1 LRSRADA
8 LQVLLALPAGTHR
21 QEEPKMP
28 TYKAPLRDFRFLLN
42 DVFEATRQYDK
53 WGFPEATPDIVDAV
67 LAEGAKFAEG
77 VLAPL
82 NEKGDEVGTKWA
94 DGVVTTAPGFKAA
107 WKAYREGEWGSI
119 GANPEFGGQGLPES
133 VELSFN
139 EMACAACVSFRM
151 SNSLTLGTVHAI
163 EAHASDELKQT
174 YLPKL
179 IAAQWSGTMCL
190 TEPHAGSDVGII
202 TTQAKPISEAEGTY
216 AVTGTKIFITFGE
229 HDMTENIIHLVLA
242 RLPGAPKGP
251 KGISLFLVPKHLL
264 DASGNP
270 QSEINGVVCASIE
283 HKMGIKASPTCVLN
297 FEDATGFLVGK
308 PHGGLAAMFTMMNY
322 ARLDVGQQGLSQ
334 GERALQGASA
344 YALERLQ
351 MRAAGGVRAP
361 DKVADPIIA
370 HADIRR
376 MLLTIKSLVEGS
388 RALAIFAAT
397 QLDKSHHPDEAE
409 RRRADDMLA
418 FLIPIVKGFLT
429 EVGSEAAYWG
439 IQCWGG
445 AGYIRESGM
454 EQYARDAR
462 IMAIYEGTNTI
473 QANDLLRRKV
483 IGSNGG
489 LLRLFVG
496 EIEALLGELKGSS
509 ELRYQAEALTE
520 LSREWTAISSELIE
534 RSKQNAD
541 EAAGAAFDY
550 LMYSGYVAVAYFWA
564 RMSKAAI
571 AQTGRGNATDDEFY
585 RTKLQ
590 TARFYYER
598 ILPRT
603 RTLAVTLRA
612 PSKTLMD
619 VADESFSF

>member
-1 LRSRADA
+1 
-8 LQVLLALPAGTHR
+8 
-21 QEEPKMP
+21 MP

-42 DVFEATRQYDK
+42 DVFEATRQYEK
-53 WGFPEATPDIVDAV
+53 WGFPEASPDIVDAV
-67 LAEGAKFAEG
+67 LAEGAKFTEN

-82 NEKGDEVGTKWA
+82 NEKGDEVGTKWN
-94 DGVVTTAPGFKAA
+94 DGVVTTAPGFKEA
-107 WKAYREGEWGSI
+107 WKLYREGEWGSI
-119 GANPEFGGQGLPES
+119 GANPEYGGQGLPES
-133 VELSFN
+133 VELAFN

-163 EAHASDELKQT
+163 EAHASDELKQS

-179 IAAQWSGTMCL
+179 IAAKWSGTMCL

-202 TTQAKPISEAEGTY
+202 TTNAKPNDDGSFRINGP
-216 AVTGTKIFITFGE
+216 KPLITFGE

-242 RLPGAPKGP
+242 RLPGAAKGP
-251 KGISLFLVPKHLL
+251 KGISLFIVPKYLL
-264 DASGNP
+264 DDAGNP
-270 QSEINGVVCASIE
+270 QGEINGVICASIE

-297 FEDATGFLVGK
+297 FEDAKGYLVGK
-308 PHGGLAAMFTMMNY
+308 EHGGMAAMFTMMNY

-334 GERALQGASA
+334 GERALQGAAA
-344 YALERLQ
+344 YTLERLQ
-351 MRAAGGVRAP
+351 MRAATGPRAP
-361 DKVADPIIA
+361 EKVADPIIA

-397 QLDKSHHPDEAE
+397 QLDKKHHPDEAE

-439 IQCWGG
+439 VQCWGG

-454 EQYARDAR
+454 EQYARDSR
-462 IMAIYEGTNTI
+462 IMSIYEGTNTI

-483 IGSNGG
+483 LGTKGA
-489 LLRLFVG
+489 LLENFLVEIDALVS
-496 EIEALLGELKGSS
+496 EIEGSS
-509 ELRYQAEALTE
+509 ELGYQAQALSE
-520 LSREWTAISSELIE
+520 LRGEWKAISDDIAKRAAS
-534 RSKQNAD
+534 NAD

-550 LMYSGYVAVAYFWA
+550 LMYSGYVSVAYFWA

-571 AQTGRGNATDDEFY
+571 ANQGRVAADEAFF
-585 RTKLQ
+585 RSKLQ
-590 TARFYYER
+590 TARFYFER

-612 PSKTLMD
+612 SSKSLMEI
-619 VADESFSF
+619 ADDGFVF

>member
-1 LRSRADA
+1 
-8 LQVLLALPAGTHR
+8 
-21 QEEPKMP
+21 MP

-42 DVFEATRQYDK
+42 DVFEATSQYEK
-53 WGFPEATPDIVDAV
+53 WGFPDASPDVVDAV

-82 NEKGDEVGTKWA
+82 NEKGDEFGTKWN
-94 DGVVTTAPGFKAA
+94 DGVVTTAPGFKDA
-107 WKAYREGEWGSI
+107 WKQYREGQWGSI
-119 GANPEFGGQGLPES
+119 GANPEYGGQGLPES
-133 VELSFN
+133 VELAFN

-151 SNSLTLGTVHAI
+151 SNSLTLGAVHAI
-163 EAHASDELKQT
+163 EAHATDELKQT

-179 IAAQWSGTMCL
+179 IAAEWAGTMCL

-202 TTQAKPISEAEGTY
+202 TTSAKPLDDGSFSIS
-216 AVTGTKIFITFGE
+216 GTKIFITFGE
-229 HDMTENIIHLVLA
+229 HDMTDNIVHLVLA

-251 KGISLFLVPKHLL
+251 KGISLFLVPKFLL

-270 QSEINGVVCASIE
+270 HGDINGVVCSSIE

-297 FEDATGFLVGK
+297 FEEAKGFLVGAEN
-308 PHGGLAAMFTMMNY
+308 GGLAAMFTMMNY

-334 GERALQGASA
+334 GERALQGAAA
-344 YALERLQ
+344 YTLERLQ
-351 MRAAGGVRAP
+351 MRAATGP
-361 DKVADPIIA
+361 KNPEKVADPIIA

-397 QLDKSHHPDEAE
+397 QLDKKHHPDQAE
-409 RRRADDMLA
+409 RQRADDLLA

-429 EVGSEAAYWG
+429 EVGSEATYWG
-439 IQCWGG
+439 VQSWGG
-445 AGYIRESGM
+445 HGYIRESGM

-462 IMAIYEGTNTI
+462 IMSIYEGTNTI

-483 IGSNGG
+483 IGTKLG
-489 LLRLFVG
+489 LLQNFLKEVD
-496 EIEALLGELKGSS
+496 ALVSELKGSPELGYQAQALS
-509 ELRYQAEALTE
+509 ELRG
-520 LSREWTAISSELIE
+520 EWEAISSDIAK
-534 RSKQNAD
+534 RSVENAD

-550 LMYSGYVAVAYFWA
+550 LMYSGYVSVAYFWA

-571 AQTGRGNATDDEFY
+571 QNTGRNASDDKFY
-585 RTKLQ
+585 KAKLQ

-612 PSKTLMD
+612 SSKSLMD
-619 VADESFSF
+619 IADDAFVI